1 MSCVLYLKGTN
12 MHLSFKDSP
21 RESPVNMT
29 DRSSNYEII
38 VRHTYNSDIDIPV
51 EVGDLILFPSYVLH
65 KPNKNESEEMRVSIA
80 YNLMPCRVKKE
91 STTVPWIMD
100 LEL

>member
-1 MSCVLYLKGTN
+1 